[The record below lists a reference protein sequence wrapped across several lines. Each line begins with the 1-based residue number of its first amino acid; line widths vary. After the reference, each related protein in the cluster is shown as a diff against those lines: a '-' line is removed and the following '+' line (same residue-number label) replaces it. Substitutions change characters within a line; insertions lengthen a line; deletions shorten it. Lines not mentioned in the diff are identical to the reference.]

1 VALRAVALG
10 LTRQPHSP
18 PEDSALNAP
27 QLNQVAAAAQ
37 ASTSTDFDRLLQQR
51 AFTPQ
56 DLMQGENLD
65 RLERIAERMAS
76 GRMTVPEYLR
86 GNTGDCMAIAI
97 QAMLW
102 NMDPFAVAQKTHI
115 VSGRLGFEAQ
125 LVNAVLQ
132 NSGAIRGLPHY
143 EYRGEGN
150 TLECRVGCVPRGE
163 ADIRWGEWLSIGM
176 VTTKNSPLWK
186 VNPRQ
191 QMGYLQV
198 KNWARAFAPGAI
210 LGVYTIDELEDFA
223 PPARGAAPAPAAVPA
238 SPTLPIYPDAD
249 FEKNLPLWRNLVE
262 SGRKT
267 ATDLLA
273 TLSTKA
279 KFTEA
284 QQAQIKQLGA
294 PAPAAAAPAEPLSG
308 EHADFVAAMDDA
320 EGGAE

>member
-1 VALRAVALG
+1 M
-10 LTRQPHSP
+10 
-18 PEDSALNAP
+18 NAP

-37 ASTSTDFDRLLQQR
+37 ASTGSDLDRLLQQR

-132 NSGAIRGLPHY
+132 NSGAIRGLPRY

-150 TLECRVGCVPRGE
+150 ALECRVGCVPRGE
-163 ADIRWGEWLSIGM
+163 AEILWGEWLSIGA
-176 VTTKNSPLWK
+176 VQTKNSPLWK

-210 LGVYTIDELEDFA
+210 LGVYTVDELEDFA
-223 PPARGAAPAPAAVPA
+223 PAPRAAAPAAAPAQQLL
-238 SPTLPIYPDAD
+238 PTYPDAD
-249 FEKNLPLWRNLVE
+249 FAKNLPLWRGIVD

-267 ATDLLA
+267 AADLLA

-279 KFTEA
+279 TFTEA
-284 QQAQIKQLGA
+284 QKAQITQLGA
-294 PAPAAAAPAEPLSG
+294 PAPAAAPAEQLSD
-308 EHADFVAAMDDA
+308 EHADFVEAMDNA